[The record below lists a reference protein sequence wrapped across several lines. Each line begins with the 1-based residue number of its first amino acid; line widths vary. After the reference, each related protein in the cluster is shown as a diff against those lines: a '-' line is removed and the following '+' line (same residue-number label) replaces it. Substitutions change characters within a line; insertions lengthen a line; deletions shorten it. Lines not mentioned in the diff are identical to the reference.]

1 MAVNQEKKTISVEEI
16 LNNKDLKLSVIAGK
30 EGIFNE
36 INYSK
41 VQKPGLAIAGF
52 TKYIRKGRVQII
64 GLSENEYLNSLE
76 EDLQLKL
83 LRAFLEAKPSCIIL
97 SKGVKPSSVFIDL
110 ANEYEV
116 PILESNYPTSILIE
130 KITNF
135 LTEKLAPSI
144 SIHGDLLNI
153 FGIGTLIL
161 GESGVGKSEAALELI
176 CRGHRLIADDMVI
189 IKKIG
194 ENELIGEAPHN
205 IQHYIEIRGIGIINI
220 KEMFGI
226 SSTDI
231 HSKIELAIS
240 LEKWKEEEEYDR
252 LGIDAHSFNILD
264 VDIPLRK
271 IPVAPGR
278 NIALLIEV
286 AVRDILL
293 KREGI
298 NSATQLISAIQN
310 NYKK

>member
-1 MAVNQEKKTISVEEI
+1 MAINQEKKTISVEEI
-16 LNNKDLKLSVIAGK
+16 LNNKELKLSVIAGK

-64 GLSENEYLNSLE
+64 GLSENEYLNSLK
-76 EDLQLKL
+76 EDVQLKV
-83 LRAFLEAKPSCIIL
+83 LRAFLDAKPSCIIL
-97 SKGVKPSSVFIDL
+97 SKGVKPSSIFIDL

-116 PILESNYPTSILIE
+116 PILESNYPTSTLIE

-135 LTEKLAPSI
+135 LTERLAPSI

-298 NSATQLISAIQN
+298 NSPMQLISAIQN

>member
-16 LNNKDLKLSVIAGK
+16 LNNKELKLSVIAGK

-76 EDLQLKL
+76 EDLQLRV
-83 LRAFLEAKPSCIIL
+83 LRAFLDAKPSCIIL

-110 ANEYEV
+110 ANECEV

-231 HSKIELAIS
+231 HSKIDLAIS

-298 NSATQLISAIQN
+298 NSAMQLISAIQN

>member
-1 MAVNQEKKTISVEEI
+1 MAVNQERKSISVEEI
-16 LNNKDLKLSVIAGK
+16 LNNKELKFSLIAGK
-30 EGIFNE
+30 EGIYNE

-52 TKYIRKGRVQII
+52 TKYIKKGRVQII
-64 GLSENEYLNSLE
+64 GLSENEYLNSLKE
-76 EDLQLKL
+76 NVQLKV
-83 LRAFLEAKPSCIIL
+83 LRAFLDAKPSCVIL
-97 SKGVKPSSVFIDL
+97 SKGVKASSIFIDL
-110 ANEYEV
+110 ANEYAI
-116 PILESNYPTSILIE
+116 PILESSYPTSILIE

-135 LTEKLAPSI
+135 LTESLAPSI
-144 SIHGDLLNI
+144 SIHGNLLSI

-194 ENELIGEAPHN
+194 ENELIGQAPHN

-231 HSKIELAIS
+231 RSKIGLAIS
-240 LEKWKEEEEYDR
+240 LEKWKEDEEYDR
-252 LGIDAHSFNILD
+252 LGIDTHSFNILD

-271 IPVAPGR
+271 IPVAAGR

-298 NSATQLISAIQN
+298 NSAMQLISSIQS